1 MNKNDLRKKYKL
13 IRSNISNKENKNKI
27 IFDNIIKNEQIKK
40 CKVIMT
46 YISFNDEVDT
56 LNLINYFLDKKIIA
70 VPKVNKDYMDFYII
84 NSLKDLKKGT
94 FGILEPT
101 SNNKLNNFDNSVC
114 IIPGICFDKK
124 GNRIGY
130 GKGYYD
136 KYLKDK
142 NIYKIGL
149 CFKECLVNKI
159 DSDTHDIK
167 IDEIISSK

>member
-70 VPKVNKDYMDFYII
+70 VPKVNKDSMDFYII

-149 CFKECLVNKI
+149 CFKECLVNEI